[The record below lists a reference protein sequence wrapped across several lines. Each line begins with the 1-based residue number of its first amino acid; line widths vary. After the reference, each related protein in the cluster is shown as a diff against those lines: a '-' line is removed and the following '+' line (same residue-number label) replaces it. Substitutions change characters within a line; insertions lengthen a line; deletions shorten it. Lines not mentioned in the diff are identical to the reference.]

1 MSAIDSAKKLYK
13 LLSPK
18 FQKMI
23 LEYPLELKERYSNPY
38 HQGLYD
44 LTNKYSASYI
54 QLLTAAL
61 KYKDTFAAIKQLKD
75 LSPAESMQ
83 PGWNNG
89 YLPGLDIVSLYTI
102 IAENKPSHYV
112 EIGSGNSTKVAAK
125 SIKENSLATKI
136 TSIDPYPR
144 VEMDSL
150 ANNVIRTTID
160 KADLTIFDNLK
171 ENDILYVDNSH
182 VCFPNSDVTIFF
194 LDILP
199 RLKKGVIVHVHDIYI
214 PYDYPKFMVDRFYS
228 EQYLLATYLLNAK
241 NFEVM
246 LPNYFVYKNSELASI
261 LNPLWQMPTM
271 KNVEQHGGSFWFK
284 ITE

>member
-1 MSAIDSAKKLYK
+1 MSLINQAKRLYK
-13 LLSPK
+13 LLNPK

-23 LEYPLELKERYSNPY
+23 LEYPLELTDRYSHPY
-38 HQGLYD
+38 HQKLYD
-44 LTNKYSASYI
+44 KTNQYRES
-54 QLLTAAL
+54 
-61 KYKDTFAAIKQLKD
+61 YKDLLNHALSYKDRFAAIKQMKD
-75 LSPAESMQ
+75 LSAAEQMQ

-102 IAENKPSHYV
+102 IGKFNPSKYI
-112 EIGSGNSTKVAAK
+112 EIGSGNSTKVAYK
-125 SIKENSLATKI
+125 SIQENGLKTEI

-150 ANNVIRTTID
+150 ANKVIRTTID
-160 KADLTIFDNLK
+160 KADMTLFDQLG

-214 PYDYPKFMVDRFYS
+214 PYDYPDFMIQRFYS
-228 EQYLLATYLLNAK
+228 EQYMLCTYLLNAS
-241 NFEVM
+241 NYEVM
-246 LPNYFVYKNSELASI
+246 MPNYFIYKDTDLRQI
-261 LNPLWQMPTM
+261 LQPLWETPSLRE
-271 KNVEQHGGSFWFK
+271 VEQHGGSFWFR
-284 ITE
+284 IV